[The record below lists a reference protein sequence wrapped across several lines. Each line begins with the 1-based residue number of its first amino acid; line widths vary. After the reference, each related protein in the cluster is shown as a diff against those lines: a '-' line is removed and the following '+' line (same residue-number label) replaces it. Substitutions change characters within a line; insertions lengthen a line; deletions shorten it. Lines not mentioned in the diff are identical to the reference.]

1 MFALLSIWYNNFF
14 KCETEAILP
23 YNQFLGKLPDYLQ
36 QASME
41 SNGKNIDRQ
50 GKRVDYETG
59 TIIWGSTGTNAQH
72 AFFQLMHQGTKLI
85 PADFIA
91 FKEPLYND
99 KEQHKILTS
108 NFLAQTNALLV
119 GNIKSGN
126 EIQKNIDGNKPSN
139 TILINKLTPHNLGSL
154 IAMYESKIFVIGSIL
169 NIYSFDQWGVEL
181 GKSIAKQILNDGK
194 SNLDESSSQIYDK
207 LQ

>member
-1 MFALLSIWYNNFF
+1 MTGVQTCALPIS
-14 KCETEAILP
+14 
-23 YNQFLGKLPDYLQ
+23 DYLQ

-41 SNGKNIDRQ
+41 SNGKSIDRE
-50 GKRVDYETG
+50 GNKVDYQTG

-91 FKEPLYND
+91 FKEPLFD
-99 KEQHKILTS
+99 DTEQHKILTS
-108 NFLAQTNALLV
+108 NFLAQTNALLA

-139 TILINKLTPHNLGSL
+139 TILINKLTPNNLGSL
-154 IAMYESKIFVIGSIL
+154 IAMYESKIFVVGSIL

-181 GKSIAKQILNDGK
+181 GKSIAKQILNNGK
-194 SNLDESSSQIYDK
+194 SKLDVSSSQTYDRLK
-207 LQ
+207 